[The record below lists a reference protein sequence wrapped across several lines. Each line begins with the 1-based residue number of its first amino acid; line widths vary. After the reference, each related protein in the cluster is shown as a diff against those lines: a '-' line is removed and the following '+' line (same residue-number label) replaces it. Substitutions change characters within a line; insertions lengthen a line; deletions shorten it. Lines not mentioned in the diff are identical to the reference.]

1 MLRTSSSRRSL
12 ASAGRRAIAGAT
24 DPQYGLSACTD
35 NETHLDA
42 IVDAVRD
49 VSGVEVVH
57 VCARG
62 RSPVVR
68 RVANQEVALCGS
80 EEVEQ
85 ARGELFGL
93 LLGDVVAAVDRCGA
107 HVRRPCLPDLVD
119 VCPVVEIGIVL
130 Q

>member
-68 RVANQEVALCGS
+68 RVANQEWRYVDPRKSSRHVASSSGFS
-80 EEVEQ
+80 SATWWPQ
-85 ARGELFGL
+85 SI
-93 LLGDVVAAVDRCGA
+93 AAVRTSVA
-107 HVRRPCLPDLVD
+107 HACQISLMSVR
-119 VCPVVEIGIVL
+119 
-130 Q
+130 